1 MDDYRNKFKRL
12 YHILQLKIMLKEK
25 NITQDKIV
33 DLYMASVLISG
44 RPKSIFSFAQENN
57 FEESDFYKH
66 FSSFENLE
74 ASIFAIFAK
83 ETIKLLNNTESYSDS
98 TSKDKILSFYFTFFE
113 LLTANRSYVLQQ
125 FKGVRS
131 GFSKLSVLKALH
143 HEFINYV
150 NGLNLHEIDFKNEKV
165 NNFQNK
171 TILESYWIQLLMILK
186 FWIDDDSLNFEKT
199 DVFIEKSIKVNFDI
213 QKITPVKSLIDLAK
227 FLWKENKVSI

>member
-1 MDDYRNKFKRL
+1 
-12 YHILQLKIMLKEK
+12 
-25 NITQDKIV
+25 
-33 DLYMASVLISG
+33 
-44 RPKSIFSFAQENN
+44 
-57 FEESDFYKH
+57 
-66 FSSFENLE
+66 
-74 ASIFAIFAK
+74 
-83 ETIKLLNNTESYSDS
+83 
-98 TSKDKILSFYFTFFE
+98 
-113 LLTANRSYVLQQ
+113 
-125 FKGVRS
+125 
-131 GFSKLSVLKALH
+131 LH

-227 FLWKENKVSI
+227 FLWKENKVPI